1 MAPITSV
8 QIVAPEFSLK
18 ATWDC
23 RKGDNRGLRVFPGRR
38 DVLAHCKVV
47 AISAMKEQSEREEES
62 QGALMGA
69 KER

>member
-23 RKGDNRGLRVFPGRR
+23 RKGDNWGLCVFPGRR

-47 AISAMKEQSEREEES
+47 AISAMKEQTEREEES